1 MSSGVEKELCVT
13 VRRYRCGDEK
23 GMIDCIRDEYGD
35 TYAKETWYSAPAIME
50 SAEKG
55 RDIFIVAQLPSGEI
69 AGTTAL
75 VRTEGKTCTVY
86 EIVAQVVKKST
97 EGTKLR
103 KGYLNMD

>member
-1 MSSGVEKELCVT
+1 MSAGVEKELCVT

-35 TYAKETWYSAPAIME
+35 TYAKETWYSAIME

-86 EIVAQVVKKST
+86 EIAAQVVKKST

-103 KGYLNMD
+103 KGSLNMD